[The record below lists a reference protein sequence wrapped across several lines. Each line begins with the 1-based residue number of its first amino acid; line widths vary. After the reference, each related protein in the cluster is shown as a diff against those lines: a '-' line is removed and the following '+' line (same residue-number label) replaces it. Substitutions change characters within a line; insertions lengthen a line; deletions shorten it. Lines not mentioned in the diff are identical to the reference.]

1 MLELLGI
8 WKSYHDFA
16 SGNDII
22 TLHLYIERVVPLFS
36 TNLCVA
42 IDFTQSLE
50 TESLSSTTRRSKTR
64 QTEIKLKTDF
74 HYTKTSKTKR

>member
-42 IDFTQSLE
+42 IDFTV
-50 TESLSSTTRRSKTR
+50 
-64 QTEIKLKTDF
+64 
-74 HYTKTSKTKR
+74 